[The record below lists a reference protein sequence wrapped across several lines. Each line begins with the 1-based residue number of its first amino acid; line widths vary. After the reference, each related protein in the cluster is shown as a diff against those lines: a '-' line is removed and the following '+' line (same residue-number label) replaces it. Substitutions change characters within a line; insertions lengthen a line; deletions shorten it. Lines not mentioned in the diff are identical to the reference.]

1 MDRKEALLAEL
12 KQVRDREVEIL
23 AELFH
28 NTSIVPNNSSIKEEG
43 KEVSKQSGKLHKGT
57 RVRILTRGVNAKR
70 GDTGEILGETK
81 KHCIILLDKSKT
93 TTSRKFKNIVEV

>member
-1 MDRKEALLAEL
+1 MTEL

-23 AELFH
+23 SELFRD
-28 NTSIVPNNSSIKEEG
+28 TSIVSNNIKEEG
-43 KEVSKQSGKLHKGT
+43 KEVSKQSGKFRKGT

>member
-1 MDRKEALLAEL
+1 MDRKEALLAKL

-23 AELFH
+23 AELFCD
-28 NTSIVPNNSSIKEEG
+28 TSFISNNNKEEG
-43 KEVSKQSGKLHKGT
+43 TGVSKQSGKLHKGT

-81 KHCIILLDKSKT
+81 KHYVILLDKSKT
-93 TTSRKFKNIVEV
+93 TTSREFKNVVEV